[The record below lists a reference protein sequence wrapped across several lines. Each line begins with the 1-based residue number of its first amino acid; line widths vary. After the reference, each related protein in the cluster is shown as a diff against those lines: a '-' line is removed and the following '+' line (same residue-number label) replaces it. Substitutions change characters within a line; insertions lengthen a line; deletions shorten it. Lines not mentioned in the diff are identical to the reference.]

1 MIKISIASAKSVSV
15 QSLNSSERNT
25 PKVIVTI
32 AVRLTIRVIAR
43 STKKIISPYKSN
55 NGW

>member
-1 MIKISIASAKSVSV
+1 MIKISIASAKSVRV

-32 AVRLTIRVIAR
+32 AVRLTIRVIAS
-43 STKKIISPYKSN
+43 STQKIISPYKSN

>member
-32 AVRLTIRVIAR
+32 AVRLTIRVIAS